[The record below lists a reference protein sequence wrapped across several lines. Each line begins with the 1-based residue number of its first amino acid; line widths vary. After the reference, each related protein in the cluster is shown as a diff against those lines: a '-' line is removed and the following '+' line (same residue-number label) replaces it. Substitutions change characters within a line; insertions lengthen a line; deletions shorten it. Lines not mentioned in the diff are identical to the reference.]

1 MTTVVVL
8 CLVAAG
14 LLVAWSA
21 WHGYRRTK
29 TAADYIVAG
38 RSMPWWITA
47 GSLLAAST
55 SGASFFGMVGDYN
68 RTGFYTHW
76 VILGIAASWLV
87 ICFMVGPRL
96 RRFGGFTIPEYLAKR
111 FDSPLLRPVFALIT
125 VAWMVVLMA
134 TVVVQG
140 GLIFYGLWGWPYE
153 LSVSLMLVV
162 ICLYTITGGQIS
174 VMYTDFVQLVIFVSA
189 TIVLV
194 PITINA
200 AGGFGHVAETVET
213 TQPGFFGPTGGV
225 MTIVSAMSLFFIW
238 FLGYL
243 GHPGLLTRFYTVKND
258 RDLYK
263 AGIALTIIY
272 LPFLGSMSLVGA
284 SLRTMYPDAEDTEV
298 LWLQFAVEHAPAIL
312 VGLLV
317 ASLAAAVLSTADT
330 WLLTAA
336 SSVTHDVARYFR
348 QKTFTDT
355 QLTRWTRWSV
365 AILALTS
372 LPIALNRP
380 TYIIE
385 MMTLAYS
392 VAGASGGIVIIT
404 SLYWR
409 RMTKPAA
416 WAGLVFGASTAVIG
430 RFMVQFMELP
440 DWFDPILPT
449 IVVTALIV
457 IGVSLRTEG
466 NDESDAVFDTLTRRA
481 SK

>member
-1 MTTVVVL
+1 MNTVIVL
-8 CLVAAG
+8 CLVVAAFF
-14 LLVAWSA
+14 VAWSA
-21 WHGYRRTK
+21 WHGYRKTK
-29 TAADYIVAG
+29 SAADYIVAG
-38 RSMPWWITA
+38 RSMPWWIVA
-47 GSLLAAST
+47 GSLLASST

-111 FDSPLLRPVFALIT
+111 FDSPLLRPVFAVIT
-125 VAWMVVLMA
+125 VAWMIVLMA

-153 LSVSLMLVV
+153 LSVSLMIIV
-162 ICLYTITGGQIS
+162 ICLYTITGGQTS
-174 VMYTDFVQLVIFVSA
+174 VMYTDFVQLIIFVGA

-213 TQPGFFGPTGGV
+213 MQPGFFSPTGGV

-243 GHPGLLTRFYTVKND
+243 GHPGLLTRFYTVKNE

-263 AGIALTIIY
+263 AGIALTLFY

-284 SLRTMYPDAEDTEV
+284 SLRSMYPDAEDTEI
-298 LWLQFAVEHAPAIL
+298 LWLQFAVEYAPAIV

-317 ASLAAAVLSTADT
+317 AALAAAVLSTADT

-336 SSVTHDVARYFR
+336 SSVTHDVARYMR
-348 QKTFTDT
+348 KSDFTDS

-365 AILALTS
+365 AILALAS

-409 RMTKPAA
+409 RMTKAAA
-416 WAGLVFGASTAVIG
+416 WAGLLFGASTAVAG
-430 RFMVQFMELP
+430 RIMVAFMELP

-457 IGVSLRTEG
+457 VVVSLRTQS
-466 NDESDAVFDTLTRRA
+466 NDNSDAVFATLTRRA
-481 SK
+481 QE